1 MGAQNAT
8 RPAPPGLRLTVPVYV
23 RAAGAAMGVATVLLG
38 LIYLLVPPSRDPDAR
53 RTTIAVLEPYLGTAM
68 VLLGILVVLATIAST
83 LRAVAHGVTAVA
95 HGAYVVA
102 LIASFLALDPIR
114 PTVAS
119 VLSIFAV
126 IAHGGA
132 SIDYWQRGHR

>member
-1 MGAQNAT
+1 MVDKT
-8 RPAPPGLRLTVPVYV
+8 RTAPAGLTLSVPVYV
-23 RAAGAAMGVATVLLG
+23 RSAGAAMGVATVLLG

-68 VLLGILVVLATIAST
+68 VVLGILVVLATIAST

-95 HGAYVVA
+95 HGAYVFA
-102 LIASFLALDPIR
+102 LITSFLALDPIR
-114 PTVAS
+114 PSVAS